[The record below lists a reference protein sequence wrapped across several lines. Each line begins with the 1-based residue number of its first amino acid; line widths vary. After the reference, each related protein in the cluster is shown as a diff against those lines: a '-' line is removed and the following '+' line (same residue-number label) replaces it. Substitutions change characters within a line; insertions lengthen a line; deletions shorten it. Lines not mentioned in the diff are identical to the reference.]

1 MALSDLLGIELVE
14 STPDKYVTRM
24 LVTENMLQPHGVLHG
39 GISAA
44 LAENA
49 ASQCCTDHYD
59 NDKMFFLG
67 VENGGNAHS
76 RWRPHFPME
85 GRAVP
90 RVRWRIVQCFPDD
103 HVRQEEIV
111 YLSNVFSPRCVRQC
125 WRVSRAFLFIRVA

>member
-14 STPDKYVTRM
+14 STPEKYVTRM

-59 NDKMFFLG
+59 SDKMFFLG
-67 VENGGNAHS
+67 VEVSSTHLLPVKAGDTVKTVATPIRAGG
-76 RWRPHFPME
+76 
-85 GRAVP
+85 
-90 RVRWRIVQCFPDD
+90 RISQWKVEQYRESDGELF
-103 HVRQEEIV
+103 
-111 YLSNVFSPRCVRQC
+111 NVSQMTMYGKKK
-125 WRVSRAFLFIRVA
+125 